1 MISISGDQVPVDGGT
16 LHVLRQLLLRRH
28 AGVRAARGHGGP
40 LPLPRPVRD
49 PAHGRGLGAGQAG
62 GPRPPRRRGHGAGD
76 TGCRGRD
83 HQARG
88 VNEISR

>member
-1 MISISGDQVPVDGGT
+1 MDGGT

-28 AGVRAARGHGGP
+28 AGGRAPRGHGGP

-49 PAHGRGLGAGQAG
+49 PAHGRGLGAGEAG
-62 GPRPPRRRGHGAGD
+62 GPRPLRRRGHGARDRGR
-76 TGCRGRD
+76 RGRD

-88 VNEISR
+88 VNEIAR